1 MPEGCFDLGKG
12 LGECIRLQPGAQLA
26 GDLREREDSAH
37 PFFVRAALRHQ
48 EDFSGDQCNGAYSR
62 NMSGYSGKSPL
73 EERLPGIH
81 VSPAG

>member
-1 MPEGCFDLGKG
+1 MTRITPT
-12 LGECIRLQPGAQLA
+12 PA
-26 GDLREREDSAH
+26 
-37 PFFVRAALRHQ
+37 V
-48 EDFSGDQCNGAYSR
+48 DFSGDQCNGAYSR